1 MSHHVYIGVL
11 LQYTQYR
18 YLYTTVAMTFRGTHI
33 VVTLDLISEVLHVPT
48 VAHPDYLGYRLWTVS
63 RNKLLSHFCETPSS
77 WGEKQNTPCSGF
89 AKGLGFLNMVMTFTL
104 TPLSHYNSITEPCAH
119 FLLSLLED
127 LSIDL
132 PSHFITS
139 VIDVYQDTMTRDK
152 LIFPSAIMW
161 ILRHFFIPILDSFYF
176 TTIGAI
182 NAGSVWQSEAQF
194 RPKLPRTEMT
204 DHADPITP
212 SSLAP
217 FTSAPSSS
225 TVGVTLEAI
234 MVQLQRMD
242 ACLDFVTDEMCQVNT
257 RVGRIAR

>member
-1 MSHHVYIGVL
+1 MSHCVYTGVL
-11 LQYTQYR
+11 LQYTR
-18 YLYTTVAMTFRGTHI
+18 YQGTRI
-33 VVTLDLISEVLHVPT
+33 VVTLDLIFEVLHVPR
-48 VAHPDYLGYRLWTVS
+48 VAHPDYPGCERLQTAS
-63 RNKLLSHFCETPSS
+63 RDELLSHFYKTPSI
-77 WGEKQNTPCSGF
+77 WGGKQNTPCSSF
-89 AKGLGFLNMVMTFTL
+89 ARGPRFLNMVMTFTL

-161 ILRHFFIPILDSFYF
+161 ILRHVFIPILDSPYF

-182 NAGSVWQSEAQF
+182 NTGSVWRSEAQF
-194 RPKLPRTEMT
+194 RPKLPRTETT
-204 DHADPITP
+204 DHVDPTTP

-217 FTSAPSSS
+217 STSAPSSS
-225 TVGVTLEAI
+225 AVGVTLAAI
-234 MVQLQRMD
+234 MVQLQHMD

-257 RVGRIAR
+257 RVGRIA